1 MLSRAIVGRSILRQG
16 NALAS
21 RRYFADASVAHV
33 IRPVR
38 RTVTPEERQALR
50 RARKEQAA
58 KMLQQGGA
66 AGESTQGSSSASSSA
81 AVHLSSKHSR
91 WVWYIGVSVPTAILI
106 WGFND
111 EKSPPAKLSE
121 MIGLTSLIRN
131 FSEDFA
137 RPSHDKL
144 LPDWSQVR
152 QNTPEGIQ
160 VAS

>member
-1 MLSRAIVGRSILRQG
+1 MLPRAIAGRSLLRH
-16 NALAS
+16 ALVS
-21 RRYFADASVAHV
+21 RRSFADAFLS
-33 IRPVR
+33 RPVR
-38 RTVTPEERQALR
+38 QTVTLEERQALR

-58 KMLQQGGA
+58 KLLQQGA
-66 AGESTQGSSSASSSA
+66 STESTQSS

-91 WVWYIGVSVPTAILI
+91 WVWYIGVSVPTAILV

-121 MIGLTSLIRN
+121 FIGLTALIRT

-152 QNTPEGIQ
+152 LNK
-160 VAS
+160 